1 MNGFKG
7 SYKNTRR
14 ISVAWKKQLGDEKD
28 CPIWLFDVILHKLK
42 QMNQLRK
49 IYVDTCSLA

>member
-1 MNGFKG
+1 MNVFRG

-14 ISVAWKKQLGDEKD
+14 ISVAWKKQLGDEKNF
-28 CPIWLFDVILHKLK
+28 PIWFFDIILHKLK

-49 IYVDTCSLA
+49 IYFDTCRLA